1 MDRTWLVWSQY
12 LKRGSWTLGI
22 TSLCTTCSAM
32 VVSRDKATPTHSI
45 TNKPE
50 KCLIPI
56 CSVCKDDKQE
66 VTAGGQEV
74 ELL

>member
-1 MDRTWLVWSQY
+1 M
-12 LKRGSWTLGI
+12 
-22 TSLCTTCSAM
+22 CSAN

-56 CSVCKDDKQE
+56 CSVWKYKKQD
-66 VTAGGQEV
+66 VIRGVQEV
-74 ELL
+74 ERLKRGINPAL